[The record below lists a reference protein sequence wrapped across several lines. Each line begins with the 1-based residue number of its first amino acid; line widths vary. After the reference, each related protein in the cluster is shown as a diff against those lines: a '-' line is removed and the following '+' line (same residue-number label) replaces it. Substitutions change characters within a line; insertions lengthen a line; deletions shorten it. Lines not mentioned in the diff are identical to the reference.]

1 MPFSTDDHEPPN
13 WITAKL
19 ANLVWRMTPDCRE
32 VTRLTSEGR
41 DRPLPLG
48 TRLRLGLH
56 RCFCK
61 WCARYAKQL
70 DLLHEANLLFAEHV
84 DQIGGPTLDRDA
96 KSRMKHALQKRRTE
110 NRNSG
115 RLDSARSRLT
125 QHRNNPLVTAT

>member
-1 MPFSTDDHEPPN
+1 MSFSPDDHDPSN

-19 ANLVWRMTPDCRE
+19 VNLVWRMTPDCRE

-41 DRPLPLG
+41 DRSLALG

-70 DLLHEANLLFAEHV
+70 DLLHEANQLFAKNA
-84 DQIGGPTLDRDA
+84 DQIDGPDSRQRCQGANEARSAASGG
-96 KSRMKHALQKRRTE
+96 RRTQK
-110 NRNSG
+110 SAA
-115 RLDSARSRLT
+115 RLGTL
-125 QHRNNPLVTAT
+125 

>member
-13 WITAKL
+13 RTSAKL
-19 ANLVWRMTPDCRE
+19 ANLGWSMTPDWRE

-48 TRLRLGLH
+48 TRLRLGLP

-70 DLLHEANLLFAEHV
+70 DLLHEANNLFAKHV
-84 DQIGGPTLDRDA
+84 DQVGGPTLDRDA
-96 KSRMKHALQKRRTE
+96 KGRMKRALPRGATGESQQASGSIRRAV
-110 NRNSG
+110 
-115 RLDSARSRLT
+115 D
-125 QHRNNPLVTAT
+125 

>member
-13 WITAKL
+13 RITAKL
-19 ANLVWRMTPDCRE
+19 ANLVWSMTLDCRE
-32 VTRLTSEGR
+32 VTWLTSEGR

-70 DLLHEANLLFAEHV
+70 QILHEANHFFAEHV
-84 DQIGGPTLDRDA
+84 DQIGGSALDSDA
-96 KSRMKHALQKRRTE
+96 TARIKHALQIA
-110 NRNSG
+110 RNGES
-115 RLDSARSRLT
+115 
-125 QHRNNPLVTAT
+125 

>member
-1 MPFSTDDHEPPN
+1 MSFSPDDHDPSN

-41 DRPLPLG
+41 DRSLALG

-70 DLLHEANLLFAEHV
+70 DLLHEANQLFAKNA
-84 DQIGGPTLDRDA
+84 DQIDGPGLDSGAKARMKRA
-96 KSRMKHALQKRRTE
+96 LLLAAEGERKSR
-110 NRNSG
+110 
-115 RLDSARSRLT
+115 RLD
-125 QHRNNPLVTAT
+125 

>member
-32 VTRLTSEGR
+32 VTRL
-41 DRPLPLG
+41 
-48 TRLRLGLH
+48 RLGLH

-70 DLLHEANLLFAEHV
+70 DLLHEANHLFAQHV
-84 DQIGGPTLDRDA
+84 DQIGGPTLDSDA
-96 KSRMKHALQKRRTE
+96 KARMKRALQKASNGE
-110 NRNSG
+110 S
-115 RLDSARSRLT
+115 
-125 QHRNNPLVTAT
+125 

>member
-84 DQIGGPTLDRDA
+84 DQIGGPTLDSDA
-96 KSRMKHALQKRRTE
+96 KARIKLALHPPV
-110 NRNSG
+110 
-115 RLDSARSRLT
+115 RLANGLDFRAGT
-125 QHRNNPLVTAT
+125 W